1 MDRESPGR
9 EGALPS
15 LGFGAGA
22 SGQPALRRLLES
34 PPRLHGEEGSRV
46 SFGIQPTFLQ
56 YLVDAVNPR
65 STTLETGAGLS
76 TICFAIAGSSHTCIT
91 PSVEEHERIR
101 EYCNQVSL
109 STERIQFVPEPSQTY
124 LARMDLG
131 DRRLDFVLIDGSHAF
146 PNPIIDF
153 YYVNAN
159 LRIGGILAVDDLPI
173 PSVGILHRFLSTD
186 PAYEVV
192 SIDAGK
198 TGVYRKLHETRY
210 PHDWTDQEFNRRY
223 PDTSYLSPLQ
233 QLRQKAGSSRTI
245 VAAYRALKHA
255 KGDNGR

>member
-1 MDRESPGR
+1 MHSASSDRGEPVPLPGSIT
-9 EGALPS
+9 GAN
-15 LGFGAGA
+15 
-22 SGQPALRRLLES
+22 GQPALRRLLES
-34 PPRLHGEEGSRV
+34 PPKLHGEEGSRV
-46 SFGIQPTFLQ
+46 SFGIQPTFLR
-56 YLVDAVNPR
+56 YLVDAVDSR

-101 EYCNQVSL
+101 EYCSRASL
-109 STERIQFVPEPSQTY
+109 STEQIQFIPEPSQAY
-124 LARMDLG
+124 LSRMDLG
-131 DRRLDFVLIDGSHAF
+131 DHRLDFVLIDGSHAF

-153 YYVNAN
+153 FYANAN

-173 PSVGILHRFLSTD
+173 PSVGLLHRFLSTD

-198 TGVYRKLHETRY
+198 TGVYRKLDETRY
-210 PHDWTDQEFNRRY
+210 AHDWTDQEFNRRY
-223 PDTSYLSPLQ
+223 PDRSYLSILQ
-233 QLRQKAGSSRTI
+233 QLRQRAGSSRMI

-255 KGDNGR
+255 NGNDGQ